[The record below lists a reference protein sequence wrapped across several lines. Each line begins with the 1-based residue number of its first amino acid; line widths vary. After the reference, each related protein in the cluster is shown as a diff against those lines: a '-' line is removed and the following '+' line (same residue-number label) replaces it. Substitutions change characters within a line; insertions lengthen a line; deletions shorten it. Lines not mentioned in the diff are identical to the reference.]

1 MQRMQRFFIKNIK
14 ERKEHNILFI
24 KNAKERENAHSFE
37 KNGCPTLQWVYPI
50 GTCSAFFYI
59 YLPDLICTVY
69 LYCIYFP
76 VHILVHWKFSVYLWE
91 IFIAQTYD
99 WKFSVYLWEIFIAQ
113 KYELENKYKYSRR
126 YILIPANRCKR
137 KCL

>member
-1 MQRMQRFFIKNIK
+1 MS
-14 ERKEHNILFI
+14 L
-24 KNAKERENAHSFE
+24 
-37 KNGCPTLQWVYPI
+37 PI

-113 KYELENKYKYSRR
+113 KYELEIFRLQYLFIAKKYELEK
-126 YILIPANRCKR
+126 KHE
-137 KCL
+137 